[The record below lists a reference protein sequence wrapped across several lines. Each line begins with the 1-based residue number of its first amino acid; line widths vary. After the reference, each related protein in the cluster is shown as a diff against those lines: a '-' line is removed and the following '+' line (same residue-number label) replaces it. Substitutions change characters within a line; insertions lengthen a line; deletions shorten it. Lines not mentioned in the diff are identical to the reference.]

1 MQSPRKQALRQVF
14 PVHPGGRAEGI
25 PRDSCRMET
34 AHGET
39 KGESDP
45 RLGAGAR
52 SLVTF
57 PWELGTV
64 TDGHG
69 SHWHYDQ
76 GTLQSI
82 LSAEGCVTGPCPSQG
97 MAAEQVAFSR
107 ASTEDPTANTQPLL
121 PTFYH
126 RALCFLENASFI
138 FFSWD
143 GQSHR
148 HISWPLWLVH
158 GWVPGQFCFV
168 FVCFFKT
175 AFLCVSLTVL
185 EFTL

>member
-1 MQSPRKQALRQVF
+1 MQSQRKQALRQVF

-39 KGESDP
+39 RGESDP

-52 SLVTF
+52 PLVTF

-76 GTLQSI
+76 STLQSI

-97 MAAEQVAFSR
+97 MAAEQVVSAEP
-107 ASTEDPTANTQPLL
+107 AQKILL
-121 PTFYH
+121 QTH
-126 RALCFLENASFI
+126 SLCFPPSTTGPYAFLKMLPSYP
-138 FFSWD
+138 S
-143 GQSHR
+143 
-148 HISWPLWLVH
+148 H
-158 GWVPGQFCFV
+158 GWPITSPYLLATVVGSWVGTWPILFCFCLFV
-168 FVCFFKT
+168 F
-175 AFLCVSLTVL
+175 
-185 EFTL
+185 